1 MIGVFRTEMWDLTK
15 VPTIWPKG
23 CVNPYPP
30 LAAVDVTGVRSSRSH
45 NIGSKGCVNS
55 PPSARGSQDAESRN
69 PYPQYCGIYSFTLCV
84 FNVPW
89 LILTL
94 LIFLGYKRGTSSH
107 IPTPDIDEVSGSPLY
122 HGIDLAMILPI
133 VALNLRPGEDVLDM
147 NAGASNGTHTMSLA
161 QTMMPRRIVCAE
173 EDKHS
178 MEQVR
183 NQ

>member
-1 MIGVFRTEMWDLTK
+1 M
-15 VPTIWPKG
+15 
-23 CVNPYPP
+23 
-30 LAAVDVTGVRSSRSH
+30 
-45 NIGSKGCVNS
+45 
-55 PPSARGSQDAESRN
+55 
-69 PYPQYCGIYSFTLCV
+69 
-84 FNVPW
+84 
-89 LILTL
+89 
-94 LIFLGYKRGTSSH
+94 
-107 IPTPDIDEVSGSPLY
+107 SGSPLY